1 MRKYTHVSYEERIRL
16 EILLSQ
22 GASLRSIART
32 LGRSPN
38 TLSRELREKR
48 MRGVYVPKK
57 AHHKTYWR
65 RYRSKQN
72 CLKVAVSK
80 ELTALVKEKLLLGW
94 SPERIAG
101 YAWREGMPVSKK
113 AVYRFVKSRCMERY
127 LFWHKHRVCGGPK
140 RPHRARSDPEKQRCH
155 TRPPVTGSGH
165 VEIDFIVSRQSPA
178 VLMVVVDRWT
188 RETTIRR
195 LERKTHDRVCRALV
209 DITHHRRITTV
220 TTDNDIVFRKWK
232 EMEKEIKAPFFF
244 TESYHSWEKGLV
256 ENTNRWIRGFVPKRR
271 DISTVSDDELRS
283 IEIFLNETP
292 RQCLGYRTAMEVL
305 LETTKCPT

>member
-1 MRKYTHVSYEERIRL
+1 MRKYTHVSYEEWIRL
-16 EILLSQ
+16 EVLLSQ

-38 TLSRELREKR
+38 TLSRELREKQVK
-48 MRGVYVPKK
+48 GVYVPKK

-72 CLKVAVSK
+72 CMKVALSK
-80 ELTALVKEKLLLGW
+80 ELTALVKEKLPLGW

-101 YAWREGMPVSKK
+101 YARREGISVSKK

-127 LFWHKHRVCGGPK
+127 LFWHKYRVRGGPK
-140 RPHRARSDPEKQRCH
+140 RRHRGYRDTEKRRCH
-155 TRPPVTGSGH
+155 VRPPVLGSGH
-165 VEIDFIVSRQSPA
+165 LELDFIVSRQSPA

-195 LERKTHDRVCRALV
+195 LERKTHRAALGALQE
-209 DITHHRRITTV
+209 IQRHQAITTV
-220 TTDNDIVFRKWK
+220 TTDNDIVFRRWK
-232 EMEKEIKAPFFF
+232 EFETVMHTPFFF
-244 TESYHSWEKGLV
+244 TLPYHSWEKGLV
-256 ENTNRWIRGFVPKRR
+256 ENTNRWIRCFVSKRR

-305 LETTKCPT
+305 LESTKCPS

>member
-1 MRKYTHVSYEERIRL
+1 MRKYTHLSYEERIRL

-48 MRGVYVPKK
+48 VKGVYVPKK

-72 CLKVAVSK
+72 CMKVATSK
-80 ELTALVKEKLLLGW
+80 ELTELVKAKLPFGW

-101 YAWREGMPVSKK
+101 YARLQGSTVSKK
-113 AVYRFVKSRCMERY
+113 AVYRFVRSRCMERY
-127 LFWHKHRVCGGPK
+127 LFWYKYRVRGGPK
-140 RPHRARSDPEKQRCH
+140 HPHRARSDPEKRRCSA
-155 TRPPVTGSGH
+155 RPPVMGSGH
-165 VEIDFIVSRQSPA
+165 VEVDFIVSRRSPS
-178 VLMVVVDRWT
+178 VLLVVVDRFT
-188 RETTIRR
+188 RHTTIRR
-195 LERKTHDRVCRALV
+195 LERKTHRGVLGALQE
-209 DITHHRRITTV
+209 IRRHQAITTV

-232 EMEKEIKAPFFF
+232 GMETTLHAPFFF
-244 TESYHSWEKGLV
+244 TEPYHSWEKGLV
-256 ENTNRWIRGFVPKRR
+256 ENTNRWIRCFVSKRR

-305 LETTKCPT
+305 LESTECPS